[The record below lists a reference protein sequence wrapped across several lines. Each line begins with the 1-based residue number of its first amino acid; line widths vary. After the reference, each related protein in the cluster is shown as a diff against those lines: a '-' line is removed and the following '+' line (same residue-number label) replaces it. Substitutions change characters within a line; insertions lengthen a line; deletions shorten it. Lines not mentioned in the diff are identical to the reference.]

1 MFKRWDK
8 VRVKGIFGTRWG
20 ASRKGEVGMI
30 MDILADDKTAAVK
43 FSDGSVE
50 YGDMYGIE
58 LIPVGW

>member
-1 MFKRWDK
+1 MKEVGSMFKRWD
-8 VRVKGIFGTRWG
+8 